1 MFYKNLKSIDPSYRK
16 VFFFSIYL
24 SLDLFLFKNFIL
36 ICKDIGNIV
45 FEIPMLLY
53 LYISWILFS
62 YLFKRYDQLSI
73 KSFFSSYLAE
83 IKFSSFSLLFILIS
97 FISVSSDSSILVSLD
112 YFYLISLLS
121 KLILMMSLVK
131 TMCFG
136 IYKRF
141 YIDKFYWVFWGERDE
156 VEYLK
161 NLLSL
166 LKRKIKIKYI
176 YSSDEIYKIDHYLCL
191 GIIKSDRVSYENYSI
206 QKNNI
211 NKYKKTLNL
220 EEWLEKEIKI
230 IPHDIYI
237 NQINEFKLTLN
248 LSEKNSLSNQINIS
262 IKRIFDI
269 AFSVLLFITI
279 LPIFLVINLLVLIND
294 GLPTI
299 YKQIRVGKNGSLFNI
314 YKIRTMIK
322 KAEKN
327 GAQWSTKND
336 KRVLF
341 IGKYLRKM
349 RLDEIPQL
357 ISVIQ
362 GKMSLIGPRP
372 ERPEIEEDL
381 KLKIPFY
388 NLKHLIK
395 PGISGHA
402 QVSYRY
408 GASVSD
414 SSIKLGFDLFYIK
427 HQSLFLDFLI
437 FFKTVKN
444 VINMTGS
451 ESIK

>member
-1 MFYKNLKSIDPSYRK
+1 MIYTNLKSIKPTYRK
-16 VFFFSIYL
+16 VVFFLIFL
-24 SLDLFLFKNFIL
+24 FLDLFLFKYFIW
-36 ICKDIGNIV
+36 ICKDIGNVV
-45 FEIPMLLY
+45 FEIPILLY
-53 LYISWILFS
+53 IYSSWILFS
-62 YLFKRYDQLSI
+62 YLFKRYDQLST
-73 KSFFSSYLAE
+73 KGFFSTCLAE

-97 FISVSSDSSILVSLD
+97 FIPFSFDSSILASPD
-112 YFYLISLLS
+112 YFYLISSLL
-121 KLILMMSLVK
+121 KLTLVMSLVK
-131 TMCFG
+131 TVSFG
-136 IYKRF
+136 IYKKF
-141 YIDKFYWVFWGERDE
+141 FIDKFYWVFWGNRDE

-176 YSSDEIYKIDHYLCL
+176 YSSDEINKIDYRLCL
-191 GIIKSDRVSYENYSI
+191 GIIKSDGVNYKNYSI
-206 QKNNI
+206 QKNTI
-211 NKYKKTLNL
+211 NRYWNTLNL

-230 IPHDIYI
+230 LPHDIYI
-237 NQINEFKLTLN
+237 NGINEFKLTLN
-248 LSEKNSLSNQINIS
+248 LSEKNSLFNKINVS
-262 IKRIFDI
+262 VKRIFDI
-269 AFSVLLFITI
+269 AFSVLLFVTI
-279 LPIFLVINLLVLIND
+279 FPIFIIINFLVLIND
-294 GLPTI
+294 GFPTI
-299 YKQIRVGKNGSLFNI
+299 YKQIRVGKHGSLFNI

-381 KLKIPFY
+381 KLKIHFY

-414 SSIKLGFDLFYIK
+414 SSIKLGYDLFYIK

-437 FFKTVKN
+437 FFKTVKS
-444 VINMTGS
+444 VINMAGS
-451 ESIK
+451 ESI